1 MEVEEPATSQTV
13 CRSPANP
20 GSISVPVLDREL
32 ASQVNVQFHGVDY
45 SMCVSCHGG
54 DVLVVELEDVESFTS
69 WRGEFTAKCEQQ
81 PFQAKQA
88 TSASNAW
95 VTRRQGNSQLQ
106 PQLQQ

>member
-13 CRSPANP
+13 CRPPAIP

-81 PFQAKQA
+81 PLKAKQA
-88 TSASNAW
+88 TSARHAW
-95 VTRRQGNSQLQ
+95 AARRRWRLQLQ